1 MCWNA
6 DISINTFVFAC
17 FALVFIFF
25 VNTFTKYK
33 LTEFKNPLVY
43 LFFLLVTSMQLIE
56 FFLWKNLKNKSM
68 NTLLSKIASF
78 IVILQPLPLILMIP
92 MLNIR
97 YCVLIIYSIFITGYL
112 LYKKLYSPIHFYTY
126 VEKNKHLSYGW
137 ANLKGYETIFM
148 FIQPLFYVVS
158 LLFINN
164 FILSIF
170 VILFLCLSMI
180 FYFKNNTY
188 GTMWCWMTNFIL
200 LYFILK
206 ILIIKPFYE
215 YKSLC

>member
-1 MCWNA
+1 
-6 DISINTFVFAC
+6 
-17 FALVFIFF
+17 
-25 VNTFTKYK
+25 
-33 LTEFKNPLVY
+33 
-43 LFFLLVTSMQLIE
+43 MQLIE

-92 MLNIR
+92 TLNIR
-97 YCVLIIYSIFITGYL
+97 YYVLGIYFIYMTLYL
-112 LYKKLYSPIHFYTY
+112 MYKSLYSPIQFSTY
-126 VEKNKHLSYGW
+126 VEKNKHLSWGW
-137 ANLKGYETIFM
+137 ANLKGYETIFI

-158 LLFINN
+158 LLLINN
-164 FILSIF
+164 FVLSLF
-170 VILFLCLSMI
+170 VILFLCLSII

-188 GTMWCWMTNFIL
+188 GTMWCWITNLIL
-200 LYFILK
+200 LYFIVN